1 MYENIMD
8 AIHMGILL
16 IDRYYR
22 IARWNRWM
30 EIQSEIE
37 EKQIVGESLFKR
49 YPHLNTDSFIQSM
62 KSVFKFGNYVYY
74 SQKFH
79 SYMFPFPPSSCYRED
94 FMFMQQSCTLT
105 PLRDDT
111 GEILHIVVTVQDVTD
126 RVFME
131 QSMKELSQ
139 KDGLTGIYNRRY
151 LDTRLKE
158 EFIRFERKKVP
169 FAFLM
174 LDLDN
179 FKPVNDTYGHQF
191 GDVMLK
197 EVADTCSRI
206 IRGSD
211 TLARFGGEE
220 FCIILPD
227 ADEEGAK
234 SFAERIRLSIEKIA
248 IPYLKGIR
256 VSITVSIG
264 LSRTSEDLKSSEEL
278 LFQADKA
285 MYESKKKG
293 KNKVTYY
300 PDI

>member
-1 MYENIMD
+1 MYDVMD
-8 AIHMGILL
+8 SINMGILL
-16 IDRYYR
+16 IDREYR
-22 IARWNRWM
+22 ITRWNRWM

-37 EKQIVGESLFKR
+37 ENQITGESLFKR
-49 YPHLNTDSFIQSM
+49 FPHLNKESFIRSL

-79 SYMFPFPPSSCYRED
+79 SYMFPFPPSSCLRED

-105 PLRDDT
+105 PLRDEN
-111 GEILHIVVTVQDVTD
+111 GEILHIVITVEDVTE

-158 EFIRFERKKVP
+158 EFIRFERKRIP

-174 LDLDN
+174 MDLDN

-234 SFAERIRLSIEKIA
+234 SFSERIRKSIEEIEV
-248 IPYLKGIR
+248 PYLKGIT

-264 LSRTSEDLKSSEEL
+264 LSRTSENVKSSDEL

-285 MYESKKKG
+285 MYESKKRG
-293 KNKVTYY
+293 KNTVTFY